1 MSDFRRLVVVGNPG
15 SVRRQLLAKA
25 AECEASELMVVCNVH
40 SHAARLRCYEL
51 VAQALAD

>member
-1 MSDFRRLVVVGNPG
+1 MSDFRRLVVVGDPD